1 MKRKRNAPN
10 RFIALLLS
18 VMLLFTSFGTTAFA
32 DENLNVDYG
41 SLQEEPGFEWWED
54 GETPSG
60 PNGETPAPG
69 ETPDAGEDLPAG
81 NEEDPQAPP
90 EESQPDG
97 QAPEGA
103 GQDPEQPVE
112 SAPETAPVLD
122 SGAPG
127 EPHSITIPVNT
138 GSRARA
144 GGTLTITWFP
154 SYTYDFALAPGYPIY
169 GEWCSYKINGNLVYC
184 LEPKNLVS
192 TDGKLYES
200 TTTWAS
206 LSDEQKQLI
215 SFVLLYGASGD
226 GNIPEHIA
234 TQALIWEV
242 ALSYRD
248 STFTRTS
255 NYVYNGLISGQSA
268 ESAYN
273 SISDKVAN
281 HSKIPSFMSTSESAA
296 PTYVLVE
303 NGGSYSFEVTDTRG
317 VLADMSF
324 PSLSGVTFNVSG
336 SKLTITSDRAIDPAE
351 LVESVKSGTE
361 DGGGMPLVFWVA
373 SGGEQA
379 KVGMNGKPDPVKGF
393 FKISTTGAPT
403 PPPEPGDEEYQITI
417 IKRVEGTNE
426 LLPGAEF
433 EVRHTSHGVVG
444 TFATDGSGRFTC
456 TVPWA
461 GTYIITEISA
471 PDGFVMPADPDAELY
486 VDKDTPEAERTFFNA
501 PYTGIE
507 ICKVDAATGNRLKGA
522 IIRLL
527 EISTGMEYTGTT
539 DENGILRFTK
549 LRPNDYS
556 VQEIQAPSGYV
567 LNDTVYPVSLEPNKL
582 ASVTIPNEKNPGLY
596 VKKVGPD
603 GVPLPG
609 AVFEVRRGS
618 GEVITSDTTDQN
630 GLIFLPN
637 LTTDTYV
644 IEEIEAPDGYLMD
657 DERIQ
662 SIKIDTADENKIYTV
677 TFVNIPK
684 PSIEIL
690 KVDADNP
697 NLALFGAT
705 FRISEQGGS
714 KSWDITTD
722 LNGIARLTN
731 LDEGKTY
738 LVEEIVAPEGY
749 VLAEYKVPVVLER
762 GKRHTI
768 TVTNKAQPALTLL
781 KKDKIT
787 GAALPGATFRV
798 ATRGGSEYQD
808 VTTGAD
814 GKAIIRGLVPG
825 WYTVTELKAPE
836 GYLLDST
843 PHSIELL
850 PGKDAALELFN
861 EEKPSLTI
869 IKEDSVVGSRL
880 PGATFR
886 LMKKGDNGQTVIGE
900 YTTDENGEIFLDNLL
915 PGRYVIQEIAAP
927 DGFHIDTI
935 EQEIT
940 MEYGKAAVVRLT
952 NTPQSPLFIQKIDP
966 EGNPLM
972 GAKFKVTTMNGA
984 MLGTY
989 TTGKNGFAIVPYA
1002 EPGWYVVEEVQAPE
1016 GYVLSSQPV
1025 NVELKSGRPAQVEF
1039 VNTKQPGLQ
1048 ILKLDAEDNRPLI
1061 GARFKVTLADG
1072 KLVGEYTTDNNGLV
1086 TITDLAPGVYVVS
1099 EIQAPGG
1106 YQLDASPQTVTLEPG
1121 GVVRLE
1127 FFDHAKPGL
1136 QILKLDSET
1145 HLPVPGAVFNVVQLE
1160 SGSRKDLGSF
1170 TTDQSGIIYIPDLE
1184 PGNYVVSE
1192 IQAPEGY
1199 RMDPTPKNIY
1209 VEAGKLNTVEFFNVP
1224 LSALRLLKIDSE
1236 SHKPLAGATYK
1247 LYDEKRL
1254 EVGTYQTSE
1263 LGEILILE
1271 LAAGVY
1277 YLQEVKAP
1285 GGYILDSTVRKVE
1298 LFGGKTTTVEAK
1310 NTALGSLRIL
1320 KKDAV
1325 TGKPLYGAS
1334 FLLYDY
1340 KDNLLGEYAT
1350 DQNGAIQFG
1359 RQLAAGRYKL
1369 KEIKAPEGYVLDGT
1383 VRAITVKEGATTEI
1397 VIENQPERGRVQV
1410 VKIAAEKNSITKD
1423 KKGDTLKGACFEI
1436 FDEDL
1441 KLADKIWTDH
1451 RGLATSKELPLG
1463 RYVMKETRAP
1473 EYYYTDSKPLYFEIK
1488 KHDDLI
1494 RFRVENQPEDIDV
1507 TVEKRG
1513 PMEVLPGDL
1522 LTYDFSEIVN
1532 TSNCDLE
1539 EFTWSDRLP
1548 TDAVRLH
1555 TIHTGTWSE
1564 KTTYDVQYRTNRKSG
1579 WKTVKRDLSTRTDH
1593 AVDMRSSA
1601 LGLASGEWV
1610 TEFRFVF
1617 DEVEAGFREDKQPAV
1632 ICKVLETL
1640 PDGYRFT
1647 NRTTVTGERGG
1658 KTAEAEDRWT
1668 TVVWGPKKEL
1678 PKTGL
1683 QK

>member
-1 MKRKRNAPN
+1 MHKQMLKGPRRL
-10 RFIALLLS
+10 IALLLS
-18 VMLLFTSFGTTAFA
+18 VVLLFTSFGTTAFA
-32 DENLNVDYG
+32 DENLNMDYG
-41 SLQEEPGFEWWED
+41 SLQEESGFEWWED
-54 GETPSG
+54 GE
-60 PNGETPAPG
+60 ETPAPG
-69 ETPDAGEDLPAG
+69 DAPDAGVDLPAG
-81 NEEDPQAPP
+81 NEEDPEDPP
-90 EESQPDG
+90 EESQPED
-97 QAPEGA
+97 QKPEDEE
-103 GQDPEQPVE
+103 QNPEQTVE
-112 SAPETAPVLD
+112 SAPENALILD
-122 SGAPG
+122 SGIPG
-127 EPHSITIPVNT
+127 EPHSITIPIST
-138 GSRARA
+138 GGRARA
-144 GGTLTITWFP
+144 AESLTITWFP
-154 SYTYDFALAPGYPIY
+154 SYTYDFALTPGYPIY
-169 GEWCSYKINGNLVYC
+169 GEWCSYKIGGQFVYC
-184 LEPKNLVS
+184 MEPKNLVS
-192 TDGKLYES
+192 TDGKVYES
-200 TTTWAS
+200 STTWAG
-206 LSDEQKQLI
+206 LSKEQQQSI
-215 SFVLLYGASGD
+215 SYILLYGASGD

-255 NYVYNGLISGQSA
+255 NYVYNGIISGSSA
-268 ESAYN
+268 ETYYN
-273 SISDKVAN
+273 QISDQVAN
-281 HSKIPSFMSTSESAA
+281 HQKIPSFMSSAESTA
-296 PTYVLVE
+296 PTYVLAD
-303 NGGSYSFEVTDTRG
+303 NGRSYSFEVTDTRG
-317 VLADMSF
+317 VLSDMSF
-324 PSLSGVTFNVSG
+324 PSISGVTFSKTNG
-336 SKLTITSDRAIDPAE
+336 NKLTITSSRAIDPAE
-351 LVESVKSGTE
+351 LVASVKSGTE
-361 DGGGMPLVFWVA
+361 GGGGSPLVFWVS
-373 SGGEQA
+373 SGGEQP
-379 KVGMNGKPDPVKGF
+379 KVGMDGGPDPVNGY
-393 FKISTTGAPT
+393 FKISTSGVGGVT
-403 PPPEPGDEEYQITI
+403 PPPTGDEEYKITI

-444 TFATDGSGRFTC
+444 TFATDSSGRFTC

-461 GTYIITEISA
+461 GTYIITEIAA
-471 PDGFVMPADPDAELY
+471 PDGYVMPADPDAELY

-539 DENGILRFTK
+539 DENGTLRFTK

-582 ASVTIPNEKNPGLY
+582 ASVTIPNEKKPGLY

-618 GEVITSDTTDQN
+618 GEVITRDTTDQN

-749 VLAEYKVPVVLER
+749 VLTEYKEPVVLER

-768 TVTNKAQPALTLL
+768 TVTNRAQPALTLL

-787 GAALPGATFRV
+787 GAVLPGATFRV
-798 ATRGGSEYQD
+798 AAKAGSEYQD

-814 GKAIIRGLVPG
+814 GRAVIRGLAPG
-825 WYTVTELKAPE
+825 WYTVTELSAPE

-843 PHSIELL
+843 PHSIEMVA
-850 PGKDAALELFN
+850 GKDAVLELFN

-886 LMKKGDNGQTVIGE
+886 LMKKGDNGQTVLGE

-927 DGFHIDTI
+927 DGFNMDAA

-984 MLGTY
+984 MVGTY

-1002 EPGWYVVEEVQAPE
+1002 DPGWYVVEEVQAPE

-1048 ILKLDAEDNRPLI
+1048 ILKLDAEDNSPLI
-1061 GARFKVTLADG
+1061 GARFKVVQADG

-1127 FFDHAKPGL
+1127 FYDHAKPGL
-1136 QILKLDSET
+1136 QLKKLDPET
-1145 HLPVPGAVFNVVQLE
+1145 RLPVPGAVFNVVRLE

-1170 TTDQSGIIYIPDLE
+1170 TTDQSGLIYIPDLT

-1192 IQAPEGY
+1192 IKAPEGY
-1199 RMDPTPKNIY
+1199 LLDSTPKNIY
-1209 VEAGKLNTVEFFNVP
+1209 VEAGKLNTVECFNVP
-1224 LSALRLLKIDSE
+1224 LAALRLLKIDSE
-1236 SHKPLAGATYK
+1236 TRKPLAGATYK

-1263 LGEILILE
+1263 LGEILIPE
-1271 LAAGVY
+1271 LAAGIY

-1320 KKDAV
+1320 KRDAV

-1340 KDNLLGEYAT
+1340 KDNLLGEYNT
-1350 DQNGAIQFG
+1350 NQNGVIQFG
-1359 RQLAAGRYKL
+1359 KQLAAGRYKL
-1369 KEIKAPEGYVLDGT
+1369 KEIKAPEGYVLDST
-1383 VRAITVKEGATTEI
+1383 VRTITVREGATTEI
-1397 VIENQPERGRVQV
+1397 VVENQPERGRVQV
-1410 VKIAAEKNSITKD
+1410 MKIAAEKNSITRD
-1423 KKGDTLKGACFEI
+1423 KKGDTLEGACFEI

-1441 KLADKIWTDH
+1441 KLVDKIWTDS

-1463 RYVMKETRAP
+1463 RYVMKEVRAP
-1473 EYYYTDSKPLYFEIK
+1473 EYYYTDGKPLYFEIK
-1488 KHDDLI
+1488 KHDDLV

-1513 PMEVLPGDL
+1513 PMEVLPDDL

-1555 TIHTGTWSE
+1555 TIHTGTWTE

-1579 WKTVKRDLSTRTDH
+1579 WKTVKHDLSTRTDH
-1593 AVDMRSSA
+1593 AIDMRSSA

-1617 DEVEAGFREDKQPAV
+1617 DEVEAGFREDRQPEIV
-1632 ICKVLETL
+1632 CKVLETL

-1647 NRTTVTGERGG
+1647 NETTVTGERGD

-1668 TVVWGPKKEL
+1668 TVVWRPKKEL
-1678 PKTGL
+1678 PKTGF
-1683 QK
+1683 